1 MNARLPRSTLHAEAL
16 PVMHW
21 REVSSRYTS
30 FSRREI
36 IIRFIGRRKI
46 EPSASMFMRS

>member
-21 REVSSRYTS
+21 REVSS

-46 EPSASMFMRS
+46 EPSASMFMRSQSPT